1 MTEEISE
8 GQLPILLLSSA
19 NYFRRTNT
27 LEKRQE
33 HFLKDVV
40 VLYLSLHDEGD
51 RSEVVIALVPQGTT
65 DFRLST
71 ATTTNFRKPFVL
83 NLWA

>member
-8 GQLPILLLSSA
+8 GQLPILLLSCA
-19 NYFRRTNT
+19 NYFRRANT

-33 HFLKDVV
+33 HFLENVV
-40 VLYLSLHDEGD
+40 VLYLCLHDEGN

-71 ATTTNFRKPFVL
+71 TTTANFRKPFVL